1 MLDKYSS
8 KVTSKGQITIPIN
21 IRNNLNILTGSKVEM
36 IKKDNCII
44 VVPINNTLSKLK
56 NSLPKPNKVLS
67 VEEMNNIIKSLKFIM
82 VVVVVKMN
90 IINTNNTDSLL
101 LKICIVHQPTM
112 IGLQVILD
120 NIGKTNI

>member
-1 MLDKYSS
+1 MSLSPLYLHYIHYKLYSIYMLDKYSS

-67 VEEMNNIIKSLKFIM
+67 VEEMNNIIKSS
-82 VVVVVKMN
+82 V
-90 IINTNNTDSLL
+90 
-101 LKICIVHQPTM
+101 
-112 IGLQVILD
+112 
-120 NIGKTNI
+120 

>member
-67 VEEMNNIIKSLKFIM
+67 VEEMNNIIKSS
-82 VVVVVKMN
+82 V
-90 IINTNNTDSLL
+90 
-101 LKICIVHQPTM
+101 
-112 IGLQVILD
+112 
-120 NIGKTNI
+120 